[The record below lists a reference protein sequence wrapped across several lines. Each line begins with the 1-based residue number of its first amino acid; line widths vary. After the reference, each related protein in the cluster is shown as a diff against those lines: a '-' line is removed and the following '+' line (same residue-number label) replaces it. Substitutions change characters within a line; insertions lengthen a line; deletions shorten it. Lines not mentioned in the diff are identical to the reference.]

1 MPKAFLIGT
10 TSAAFDKAKFKLC
23 KTQCTYIAVGYLFE
37 INACMPL
44 NWPLIEE
51 APL

>member
-23 KTQCTYIAVGYLFE
+23 TYIAVGYLFE
-37 INACMPL
+37 INACTPL
-44 NWPLIEE
+44 N
-51 APL
+51 